1 MNIPSDFLFG
11 GTNPLSLN
19 AIQNAMTKGIKKSG
33 VKRIRIH
40 DLRHSYVSLLMS
52 KGANFGVIA
61 ALIGDTLEQVV
72 KTYAH
77 HTEEDKMIAISLI

>member
-1 MNIPSDFLFG
+1 
-11 GTNPLSLN
+11 
-19 AIQNAMTKGIKKSG
+19 
-33 VKRIRIH
+33 
-40 DLRHSYVSLLMS
+40 MS

-77 HTEEDKMIAISLI
+77 HTEEDKLKVVSLL